1 MRKRCS
7 MRLWGYYALHTF
19 INTIKKIFKSKVV
32 VVILCSMLIGGV
44 IGASVG
50 VIGSI
55 VEENAQTDVADSDGD
70 DDMTDIGDDFIALHA
85 GAIRES
91 IPAAT
96 MILLLV
102 VVLWGIYGG
111 SKKGSDF
118 FLMAD
123 ANLLFAAPL
132 KAQTVLMFRLSFQ
145 MLALLFFTFY
155 LIFQVP
161 SMKMILGLDNFAI
174 FAIFLAWGMLLFMSK
189 LMSVFT
195 YTLTSTYEHLKKYV
209 VPFVYA
215 VGILVVA
222 ATGAVYLS
230 TGKDYMRTLHLTYGA
245 DWSNYIPVFGW
256 YKAMVMNAISGNVL
270 VSFGFMALNLV
281 FLIVLVW
288 GIWHIKADFYE
299 DALAG
304 AQKRDDMTR
313 AALEGRNINK
323 DKKQSARRA
332 KKLARKAQKSY
343 ELKGWGAS
351 VFLQKS
357 IMNRRRFAKLGF
369 VTNTLLVYLAIGG
382 LGAAFM
388 AYKTDLREISIIGL
402 IMAMTLFFRNFGNP
416 IEIESS
422 HNWLFLVPEDPYKKV
437 LYAILAGSVDCVMDL
452 LPGIAVATVILR
464 GNPLMALL
472 WVATLVSM
480 DFMFSCFGLLMQ
492 AILPSSAM
500 DVVKSML
507 QMMVRIFIILIVVI
521 AFAIGAALQGLA
533 LGAVL
538 CMCASLAVGTL
549 CFVVYPSMLHRGI
562 G

>member
-1 MRKRCS
+1 

-19 INTIKKIFKSKVV
+19 INTIKKIFKSKVMI
-32 VVILCSMLIGGV
+32 VILCSFLIGGV
-44 IGASVG
+44 VGGSVG
-50 VIGSI
+50 FISSL
-55 VEENAQTDVADSDGD
+55 VEDQAQTESSVSKDDKTNDPAQMEEDFMTVHAD
-70 DDMTDIGDDFIALHA
+70 
-85 GAIRES
+85 AIRES

-123 ANLLFAAPL
+123 ANILFAAPL

-161 SMKMILGLDNFAI
+161 SMKLILGLDNFAI
-174 FAIFLAWGMLLFMSK
+174 VAIFLAWGMLLFMSK

-195 YTLTSTYEHLKKYV
+195 YTLTATYEHLKKYV
-209 VPFVYA
+209 VPFVFA
-215 VGILVVA
+215 VGLLVVA
-222 ATGAVYLS
+222 ATGAVYIS
-230 TGKDYMRTLHLTYGA
+230 TGNDYMATLRLTYGA

-256 YKAMVMNAISGNVL
+256 YKAMVMNAINGHVFASLGY
-270 VSFGFMALNLV
+270 MALNLV
-281 FLIVLVW
+281 FLIALVW

-304 AQKRDDMTR
+304 AQKRDDMTK

-323 DKKQSARRA
+323 DKKQSAKRTQ
-332 KKLARKAQKSY
+332 KLEHKVRKSY

-351 VFLQKS
+351 VFLHKS
-357 IMNRRRFAKLGF
+357 ILNRRRFSKFGF
-369 VTNTLLVYLAIGG
+369 VTNTLLLYLAIGG

-388 AYKTDLREISIIGL
+388 AYKTDLREISVIGL
-402 IMAMTLFFRNFGNP
+402 IMALTLFFRNFGNP

-437 LYAILAGSVDCVMDL
+437 LYAILAGSVDCVLDL
-452 LPGIAVATVILR
+452 LPGIVVATVILR

-472 WVATLVSM
+472 WLATLVSM
-480 DFMFSCFGLLMQ
+480 DFMFSCFGLLLQ
-492 AILPSSAM
+492 AILPSGAM

-507 QMMVRIFIILIVVI
+507 QMMLRAFIIVVIVI
-521 AFAIGAALQGLA
+521 AFAIGTVLQGLA
-533 LGAVL
+533 LGAVF
-538 CMCASLAVGTL
+538 CMFTSLAVGTI
-549 CFVVYPSMLHRGI
+549 CFIVYPSLLHRGI

>member
-1 MRKRCS
+1 

-19 INTIKKIFKSKVV
+19 INTIKKIFKSKVMI
-32 VVILCSMLIGGV
+32 VILCSFLIGGV
-44 IGASVG
+44 IGGSVG
-50 VIGSI
+50 FISSL
-55 VEENAQTDVADSDGD
+55 VEDQAQTESSVSKDDKTNDPAQMEEDFMTVHAD
-70 DDMTDIGDDFIALHA
+70 
-85 GAIRES
+85 AIRES

-123 ANLLFAAPL
+123 ANILFAAPL

-145 MLALLFFTFY
+145 ILALLFFTFY

-161 SMKMILGLDNFAI
+161 SMKLILGLDNFAI
-174 FAIFLAWGMLLFMSK
+174 IAIFLAWGMLLFMSK

-195 YTLTSTYEHLKKYV
+195 YTLTATYEHLKKYV
-209 VPFVYA
+209 VPFVFA
-215 VGILVVA
+215 VGLLVVA
-222 ATGAVYLS
+222 ATGAVYIS
-230 TGKDYMRTLHLTYGA
+230 TGSDYMATLRLTYGA

-256 YKAMVMNAISGNVL
+256 YKAMVMNAINGHVL
-270 VSFGFMALNLV
+270 ASLGYMALNLV
-281 FLIVLVW
+281 FLIALVW

-304 AQKRDDMTR
+304 AQKRDDMTK

-323 DKKQSARRA
+323 DKKQSAKRA
-332 KKLARKAQKSY
+332 QKLEHKVRKSY

-351 VFLQKS
+351 VFLHKS
-357 IMNRRRFAKLGF
+357 ILNRRRFSKFGF
-369 VTNTLLVYLAIGG
+369 VTNTLLLYLAIGG

-388 AYKTDLREISIIGL
+388 AYKTDLREISVIGL
-402 IMAMTLFFRNFGNP
+402 IMALTLFFRNFGNP

-437 LYAILAGSVDCVMDL
+437 LYAILAGSVDCVLDL
-452 LPGIAVATVILR
+452 LPGIVVATVILR

-472 WVATLVSM
+472 WLATLASM
-480 DFMFSCFGLLMQ
+480 DFMFSCFGLLLQ

-507 QMMVRIFIILIVVI
+507 QMMLRAFIIVVIAI
-521 AFAIGAALQGLA
+521 AFAIGTVLQGLA
-533 LGAVL
+533 LGAVF
-538 CMCASLAVGTL
+538 CMFTSLAVGTI
-549 CFVVYPSMLHRGI
+549 CFIVYPSLLHRGI

>member
-1 MRKRCS
+1 

-19 INTIKKIFKSKVV
+19 INTIKKIFKRKVMI
-32 VVILCSMLIGGV
+32 VILCSFLIGGV
-44 IGASVG
+44 IGGSVG
-50 VIGSI
+50 FISSL
-55 VEENAQTDVADSDGD
+55 VEDQAQTESSVSKDDKTNDPAQMEEDFMTVHAD
-70 DDMTDIGDDFIALHA
+70 
-85 GAIRES
+85 AIRES

-123 ANLLFAAPL
+123 ANILFAAPL

-145 MLALLFFTFY
+145 ILALLFFTFY

-161 SMKMILGLDNFAI
+161 SMKLILGLDNFAI
-174 FAIFLAWGMLLFMSK
+174 VAIFLAWGMLLFMSK

-195 YTLTSTYEHLKKYV
+195 YTLTATYEHLKKYV
-209 VPFVYA
+209 VPFVFA
-215 VGILVVA
+215 VGLLVVA
-222 ATGAVYLS
+222 ATGAVYIS
-230 TGKDYMRTLHLTYGA
+230 TGSDYMATLRLTYGA

-256 YKAMVMNAISGNVL
+256 YKAMVMNAINGHVL
-270 VSFGFMALNLV
+270 ASLGYMALNLV
-281 FLIVLVW
+281 FLIALVW

-304 AQKRDDMTR
+304 AQKRDDMTK

-323 DKKQSARRA
+323 DKKQSAKRA
-332 KKLARKAQKSY
+332 QKLEHKVRKSY

-351 VFLQKS
+351 VFLHKS
-357 IMNRRRFAKLGF
+357 ILNRRRFSKFGF
-369 VTNTLLVYLAIGG
+369 VTNTLLLYLAIGG

-388 AYKTDLREISIIGL
+388 AYKTDLREISVIGL
-402 IMAMTLFFRNFGNP
+402 IMALTLFFRNFGNP

-437 LYAILAGSVDCVMDL
+437 LYAILAGSVDCVLDL
-452 LPGIAVATVILR
+452 LPGIVVATVILR

-472 WVATLVSM
+472 WLATLVSM
-480 DFMFSCFGLLMQ
+480 DFMFSCFGLLLQ

-507 QMMVRIFIILIVVI
+507 QMMLRAFIIVVIAI
-521 AFAIGAALQGLA
+521 AFAIGTVLQGLA
-533 LGAVL
+533 LGAVF
-538 CMCASLAVGTL
+538 CMFTSLAVGTI
-549 CFVVYPSMLHRGI
+549 CFIVYPSLLHRGI

>member
-1 MRKRCS
+1 

-19 INTIKKIFKSKVV
+19 INTIKKIFKSKVMI
-32 VVILCSMLIGGV
+32 VILCSFLIGGV
-44 IGASVG
+44 VGGSVG
-50 VIGSI
+50 FISSL
-55 VEENAQTDVADSDGD
+55 VEDQAQTENSVSKDDKTNDPAQMEEDFMTVHAD
-70 DDMTDIGDDFIALHA
+70 
-85 GAIRES
+85 AIRES

-111 SKKGSDF
+111 SKQGSDF
-118 FLMAD
+118 LLMAD
-123 ANLLFAAPL
+123 ANILFAAPL

-145 MLALLFFTFY
+145 MLALLTFTFY

-161 SMKMILGLDNFAI
+161 SMKLILGLDNFAI
-174 FAIFLAWGMLLFMSK
+174 VAIFLAWGMLLFMSK

-195 YTLTSTYEHLKKYV
+195 YTLTATYEHLKKYV
-209 VPFVYA
+209 VPFVFA
-215 VGILVVA
+215 VGLLVVA
-222 ATGAVYLS
+222 ATGAVYIS
-230 TGKDYMRTLHLTYGA
+230 TGNDYMATLRLTYGA

-256 YKAMVMNAISGNVL
+256 YKAMVMNAINGHVFASLGY
-270 VSFGFMALNLV
+270 MALNLV
-281 FLIVLVW
+281 FLIALVW

-304 AQKRDDMTR
+304 AQKRDDMTK

-323 DKKQSARRA
+323 DKKQSAKRTQ
-332 KKLARKAQKSY
+332 KLEHKVRKSY

-351 VFLQKS
+351 VFLHKS
-357 IMNRRRFAKLGF
+357 ILNRRRFSKFGF
-369 VTNTLLVYLAIGG
+369 VTNTLLLYLAIGG

-388 AYKTDLREISIIGL
+388 AYKTDLREISVVGL
-402 IMAMTLFFRNFGNP
+402 IMALTLFFRNFGNP

-437 LYAILAGSVDCVMDL
+437 LYAILAGSVDCVLDL
-452 LPGIAVATVILR
+452 LPGIVVATVILR

-472 WVATLVSM
+472 WLATLVSM
-480 DFMFSCFGLLMQ
+480 DFMFSCFGLLLQ

-507 QMMVRIFIILIVVI
+507 QMMLRAFIIVVIVI
-521 AFAIGAALQGLA
+521 AFAIGTVLQGLA
-533 LGAVL
+533 LGAVF
-538 CMCASLAVGTL
+538 CMFTSLAVGTI
-549 CFVVYPSMLHRGI
+549 CFIVYPSLLHRGI

>member
-1 MRKRCS
+1 

-19 INTIKKIFKSKVV
+19 INTIKKIFKSKVMI
-32 VVILCSMLIGGV
+32 VILCSFLIGGV
-44 IGASVG
+44 VGGSVG
-50 VIGSI
+50 FISSL
-55 VEENAQTDVADSDGD
+55 VEDQAQTESSVSKDDKTNDPAQMEEDFMTVHAD
-70 DDMTDIGDDFIALHA
+70 
-85 GAIRES
+85 AIRES

-123 ANLLFAAPL
+123 ANILFAAPL

-161 SMKMILGLDNFAI
+161 SMKLILGLDNFAI
-174 FAIFLAWGMLLFMSK
+174 VAIFLAWGMLLFMSK

-195 YTLTSTYEHLKKYV
+195 YTLTATYEHLKKYV
-209 VPFVYA
+209 VPFVFA
-215 VGILVVA
+215 VGLLVVA
-222 ATGAVYLS
+222 ATGAVYIS
-230 TGKDYMRTLHLTYGA
+230 TGNDYMATLRLTYGA

-256 YKAMVMNAISGNVL
+256 YKAMVMNAINGHVFASLGY
-270 VSFGFMALNLV
+270 MALNFV
-281 FLIVLVW
+281 FLIALVW

-304 AQKRDDMTR
+304 AQKRDDMTK

-323 DKKQSARRA
+323 DKKQSAKRA
-332 KKLARKAQKSY
+332 QKLEHKVRKSY

-351 VFLQKS
+351 VFLHKS
-357 IMNRRRFAKLGF
+357 ILNRRRFSKFGF
-369 VTNTLLVYLAIGG
+369 VTNTLLLYLAIGG

-388 AYKTDLREISIIGL
+388 AYKTDLREISVIGL
-402 IMAMTLFFRNFGNP
+402 IMALTLFFRNFGNP

-437 LYAILAGSVDCVMDL
+437 LYAILAGSVDCVLDL
-452 LPGIAVATVILR
+452 LPGIVVAMVILR

-472 WVATLVSM
+472 WLATLVSM
-480 DFMFSCFGLLMQ
+480 DFMFSCFGLLLQ

-507 QMMVRIFIILIVVI
+507 QMMLRAFIIVVIAI
-521 AFAIGAALQGLA
+521 AFAIGTVLQGLA
-533 LGAVL
+533 LGAVF
-538 CMCASLAVGTL
+538 CMFTSLAVGTI
-549 CFVVYPSMLHRGI
+549 CFIVYPSLLHRGI

>member
-1 MRKRCS
+1 

-19 INTIKKIFKSKVV
+19 INTIKKIFKSKVMI
-32 VVILCSMLIGGV
+32 VILCSFLIGGV
-44 IGASVG
+44 VGGSVG
-50 VIGSI
+50 FISSL
-55 VEENAQTDVADSDGD
+55 VEDQAQTESSVSKDDKTNDPAQMEEDFMMVHAD
-70 DDMTDIGDDFIALHA
+70 
-85 GAIRES
+85 AIRES

-123 ANLLFAAPL
+123 ANILFAAPL

-161 SMKMILGLDNFAI
+161 SMKLILGLDNFAI
-174 FAIFLAWGMLLFMSK
+174 VAIFLAWGMLLFMSK

-195 YTLTSTYEHLKKYV
+195 YTLTATYEHLKKYV
-209 VPFVYA
+209 VPFVFA
-215 VGILVVA
+215 VGLLVVA
-222 ATGAVYLS
+222 ATGAVYIS
-230 TGKDYMRTLHLTYGA
+230 TGNDYMATLRLTYGA

-256 YKAMVMNAISGNVL
+256 YKAMVMNAINGHVFASLGY
-270 VSFGFMALNLV
+270 MALNLV
-281 FLIVLVW
+281 FLIALVW

-304 AQKRDDMTR
+304 AQKRDDMTK

-323 DKKQSARRA
+323 DKKQSAKRTQ
-332 KKLARKAQKSY
+332 KLEHKVRKSY

-351 VFLQKS
+351 VFLHKS
-357 IMNRRRFAKLGF
+357 ILNRRRFSKFGF
-369 VTNTLLVYLAIGG
+369 VTNTLLLYLAIGG

-388 AYKTDLREISIIGL
+388 AYKTDLREISVIGL
-402 IMAMTLFFRNFGNP
+402 IMALTLFFRNFGNP

-437 LYAILAGSVDCVMDL
+437 LYAILAGSVDCVLDL
-452 LPGIAVATVILR
+452 LPGIVVAMVILR

-472 WVATLVSM
+472 WLATLVSM
-480 DFMFSCFGLLMQ
+480 DFMFSCFGLLLQ
-492 AILPSSAM
+492 AILPSNAM

-507 QMMVRIFIILIVVI
+507 QMMLRAFIIVVIAI
-521 AFAIGAALQGLA
+521 AFAIGTVLQGLA
-533 LGAVL
+533 LGAVF
-538 CMCASLAVGTL
+538 CMFTSLAVGTI
-549 CFVVYPSMLHRGI
+549 CFIVYPSLLHRGI

>member
-1 MRKRCS
+1 

-19 INTIKKIFKSKVV
+19 INTIKKIFKSKVMI
-32 VVILCSMLIGGV
+32 VILCSFLIGGV
-44 IGASVG
+44 VGGSVG
-50 VIGSI
+50 FISSL
-55 VEENAQTDVADSDGD
+55 VEDQTQTESSVSKDDKTNDPAQMEEDFMTVHAD
-70 DDMTDIGDDFIALHA
+70 
-85 GAIRES
+85 AIRES

-123 ANLLFAAPL
+123 ANILFAAPL

-161 SMKMILGLDNFAI
+161 SMKLILGLDNFAI
-174 FAIFLAWGMLLFMSK
+174 VAIFLAWGMLLFMSK

-195 YTLTSTYEHLKKYV
+195 YTLTATYEHLKKYV
-209 VPFVYA
+209 VPFVFA
-215 VGILVVA
+215 VGLLVVA
-222 ATGAVYLS
+222 ATGAVYIS
-230 TGKDYMRTLHLTYGA
+230 TGHDYMATLRLTYGA

-256 YKAMVMNAISGNVL
+256 YKAMVMNAINGHVFASLGY
-270 VSFGFMALNLV
+270 MALNLV
-281 FLIVLVW
+281 FLIALVW

-304 AQKRDDMTR
+304 AQKRDDMTK

-323 DKKQSARRA
+323 DKKQSAKRTQ
-332 KKLARKAQKSY
+332 KLEHKVRKSY

-351 VFLQKS
+351 VFLHKS
-357 IMNRRRFAKLGF
+357 ILNRRRFSKFGF
-369 VTNTLLVYLAIGG
+369 VTNTLLLYFAIGG

-388 AYKTDLREISIIGL
+388 AYKTDLREISVIGL
-402 IMAMTLFFRNFGNP
+402 IMALTLFFRNFGNP

-437 LYAILAGSVDCVMDL
+437 LYAILAGSVDCVLDL
-452 LPGIAVATVILR
+452 LPGIVVATVILR

-472 WVATLVSM
+472 WLATLVSM
-480 DFMFSCFGLLMQ
+480 DFMFSCFGLLLQ

-507 QMMVRIFIILIVVI
+507 QMMLRAFIIVVIVI
-521 AFAIGAALQGLA
+521 AFAIGTVLQGLA
-533 LGAVL
+533 LGAVF
-538 CMCASLAVGTL
+538 CMFTSLAVGTI
-549 CFVVYPSMLHRGI
+549 CFIVYPSLLHRGI

>member
-1 MRKRCS
+1 

-19 INTIKKIFKSKVV
+19 INTIKKIFKSKVMI
-32 VVILCSMLIGGV
+32 VILCSFLIGGV
-44 IGASVG
+44 VGGSVG
-50 VIGSI
+50 FISSL
-55 VEENAQTDVADSDGD
+55 VEDQAQTESSVSKDDKTNDPAQMEEDFMTVHAD
-70 DDMTDIGDDFIALHA
+70 
-85 GAIRES
+85 AIRES

-123 ANLLFAAPL
+123 ANILFAAPL

-161 SMKMILGLDNFAI
+161 SMKLILGLDNFAI
-174 FAIFLAWGMLLFMSK
+174 VAIFLAWGMLLFMSK

-195 YTLTSTYEHLKKYV
+195 YTLTATYEHLKKYV
-209 VPFVYA
+209 VPFVFA
-215 VGILVVA
+215 VGLLVVA
-222 ATGAVYLS
+222 ATGAVYIS
-230 TGKDYMRTLHLTYGA
+230 TGNDYMATLRLTYGA

-256 YKAMVMNAISGNVL
+256 YKAMVMNAINGHVFASLGY
-270 VSFGFMALNLV
+270 MALNLV
-281 FLIVLVW
+281 FLIALVW

-304 AQKRDDMTR
+304 AQKRDDMTK

-323 DKKQSARRA
+323 DKKQSAKRTQ
-332 KKLARKAQKSY
+332 KLERKVRKSY

-351 VFLQKS
+351 VFLHKS
-357 IMNRRRFAKLGF
+357 ILNRRRFSKFGF
-369 VTNTLLVYLAIGG
+369 VTNTLLLYLAIGG

-388 AYKTDLREISIIGL
+388 AYKTDLREISVIGL
-402 IMAMTLFFRNFGNP
+402 IMALTLFFRNFGNP

-437 LYAILAGSVDCVMDL
+437 LYAILAGSVDCVLDL
-452 LPGIAVATVILR
+452 LPGIVVATVILC

-472 WVATLVSM
+472 WLATLVSM
-480 DFMFSCFGLLMQ
+480 DFMFSCFGLLLQ

-507 QMMVRIFIILIVVI
+507 QMMLRAFIIVVIAI
-521 AFAIGAALQGLA
+521 AFAIGTVLQGLA
-533 LGAVL
+533 LGAVF
-538 CMCASLAVGTL
+538 CMFTSLAVGTI
-549 CFVVYPSMLHRGI
+549 CFIVYPSLLHRGI

>member
-1 MRKRCS
+1 

-19 INTIKKIFKSKVV
+19 INTIKKIFKSKVMI
-32 VVILCSMLIGGV
+32 VILCSFLIGGV
-44 IGASVG
+44 VGGSVG
-50 VIGSI
+50 FISSL
-55 VEENAQTDVADSDGD
+55 VEDQARTESSVSKDDKTNDPAQMEEDFMTVHAD
-70 DDMTDIGDDFIALHA
+70 
-85 GAIRES
+85 AIRES

-123 ANLLFAAPL
+123 ANILFAAPL

-161 SMKMILGLDNFAI
+161 SMKLILGLDNFAI
-174 FAIFLAWGMLLFMSK
+174 VAIFLAWGMLLFMSK

-195 YTLTSTYEHLKKYV
+195 YTLTATYEHLKKYV
-209 VPFVYA
+209 VPFVFA
-215 VGILVVA
+215 VGLLVVA
-222 ATGAVYLS
+222 ATGAVYIS
-230 TGKDYMRTLHLTYGA
+230 TGNDYMATLRLTYGA

-256 YKAMVMNAISGNVL
+256 YKAMVMNAINGHVFASLGY
-270 VSFGFMALNLV
+270 MALNFV
-281 FLIVLVW
+281 FLIALVW

-304 AQKRDDMTR
+304 AQKRDDMTK

-323 DKKQSARRA
+323 DKKQSAKRTQ
-332 KKLARKAQKSY
+332 KLEHKVRKSY

-351 VFLQKS
+351 VFLHKS
-357 IMNRRRFAKLGF
+357 ILNRRRFSKFGF
-369 VTNTLLVYLAIGG
+369 VTNTLLLYLAIGG

-388 AYKTDLREISIIGL
+388 AYKTDLREISVIGL
-402 IMAMTLFFRNFGNP
+402 IMALTLFFRNFGNP

-437 LYAILAGSVDCVMDL
+437 LYAILAGSVDCVLDL
-452 LPGIAVATVILR
+452 LPGIVVATVILR

-472 WVATLVSM
+472 WLATLVSM
-480 DFMFSCFGLLMQ
+480 DFMFSCFGLLLQ

-507 QMMVRIFIILIVVI
+507 QMMLRAFIIVVIAI
-521 AFAIGAALQGLA
+521 AFAIGTVLQGLA
-533 LGAVL
+533 LGAVF
-538 CMCASLAVGTL
+538 CMFTSLAVGTI
-549 CFVVYPSMLHRGI
+549 CFIVYPSLLHRGI

>member
-1 MRKRCS
+1 

-19 INTIKKIFKSKVV
+19 INTIKKIFKSKVMI
-32 VVILCSMLIGGV
+32 VILCSFLIGGV
-44 IGASVG
+44 IGGSVG
-50 VIGSI
+50 FISSL
-55 VEENAQTDVADSDGD
+55 VEDQARTESSVSKDDKTNDPAQMEEDFMTVHAD
-70 DDMTDIGDDFIALHA
+70 
-85 GAIRES
+85 AIRES

-123 ANLLFAAPL
+123 ANILFAAPL

-161 SMKMILGLDNFAI
+161 SMKLILGLDNFAI
-174 FAIFLAWGMLLFMSK
+174 VAIFLAWGMLLFMSK

-195 YTLTSTYEHLKKYV
+195 YTLTATYEHLKKYV
-209 VPFVYA
+209 VPFVFA
-215 VGILVVA
+215 VGLLVVA
-222 ATGAVYLS
+222 ATGAVYIS
-230 TGKDYMRTLHLTYGA
+230 TGSDYMATLRLTYGA

-256 YKAMVMNAISGNVL
+256 YKAMVMNAINGHVL
-270 VSFGFMALNLV
+270 ASLGYMALNLV
-281 FLIVLVW
+281 FLIALVW

-304 AQKRDDMTR
+304 AQKRDDMTK

-323 DKKQSARRA
+323 DKKQSAKRA
-332 KKLARKAQKSY
+332 QKLEHKVRKSY

-351 VFLQKS
+351 VFLHKS
-357 IMNRRRFAKLGF
+357 ILNRRRFSKFGF
-369 VTNTLLVYLAIGG
+369 VTNTLLLYLAIGG

-388 AYKTDLREISIIGL
+388 AYKTDLREISVIGL
-402 IMAMTLFFRNFGNP
+402 IMALTLFFRNFGNP

-437 LYAILAGSVDCVMDL
+437 LYAILAGSVDCVLDL
-452 LPGIAVATVILR
+452 LPGIVVATVILR

-472 WVATLVSM
+472 WLATLVSM
-480 DFMFSCFGLLMQ
+480 DFMFSCFGLLLQ

-507 QMMVRIFIILIVVI
+507 QMMLRAFIIVVIAI
-521 AFAIGAALQGLA
+521 AFAIGTVLQGLA
-533 LGAVL
+533 LGAVF
-538 CMCASLAVGTL
+538 CMFTSLAVGTI
-549 CFVVYPSMLHRGI
+549 CFIVYPSLLHRGI

>member
-1 MRKRCS
+1 

-19 INTIKKIFKSKVV
+19 INTIKKIFKSKVMI
-32 VVILCSMLIGGV
+32 VILCSFLIGGV
-44 IGASVG
+44 IGGSVG
-50 VIGSI
+50 FISSL
-55 VEENAQTDVADSDGD
+55 VEDQARTESSVSKDDKTNDPAQMEEDFMTVHAD
-70 DDMTDIGDDFIALHA
+70 
-85 GAIRES
+85 AIRES

-123 ANLLFAAPL
+123 ANILFAAPL

-145 MLALLFFTFY
+145 ILALLFFTFY

-161 SMKMILGLDNFAI
+161 SMKLILGLDNFAI
-174 FAIFLAWGMLLFMSK
+174 VAIFLAWGMLLFMSK

-195 YTLTSTYEHLKKYV
+195 YTLTATYEHLKKYV
-209 VPFVYA
+209 VPFVFA
-215 VGILVVA
+215 VGLLVVA
-222 ATGAVYLS
+222 ATGAVYIS
-230 TGKDYMRTLHLTYGA
+230 TGSDYMATLRLTYGA

-256 YKAMVMNAISGNVL
+256 YKAMVMNAINGHVL
-270 VSFGFMALNLV
+270 ASLGYMALNLV
-281 FLIVLVW
+281 FLIALVW

-304 AQKRDDMTR
+304 AQKRDDMTK

-323 DKKQSARRA
+323 DKKQSAKRA
-332 KKLARKAQKSY
+332 QKLEHKVRKSY

-351 VFLQKS
+351 VFLHKS
-357 IMNRRRFAKLGF
+357 ILNRRRFSKFGF
-369 VTNTLLVYLAIGG
+369 VTNTLLLYLAIGG

-388 AYKTDLREISIIGL
+388 AYKTDLREISVIGL
-402 IMAMTLFFRNFGNP
+402 IMALTLFFRNFGNP

-437 LYAILAGSVDCVMDL
+437 LYAILAGSVDCVLDL
-452 LPGIAVATVILR
+452 LPGIVVATVILR

-472 WVATLVSM
+472 WLATLVSM
-480 DFMFSCFGLLMQ
+480 DFMFSCFGLLLQ

-507 QMMVRIFIILIVVI
+507 QMMLRAFIIVVIAI
-521 AFAIGAALQGLA
+521 AFAIGTVLQGLA
-533 LGAVL
+533 LGAVF
-538 CMCASLAVGTL
+538 CMFTSLAVGTI
-549 CFVVYPSMLHRGI
+549 CFIVYPSLLHRGI

>member
-1 MRKRCS
+1 

-19 INTIKKIFKSKVV
+19 INTIKKIFKSKVMI
-32 VVILCSMLIGGV
+32 VILCSFLIGGV
-44 IGASVG
+44 VGGSVG
-50 VIGSI
+50 FISSL
-55 VEENAQTDVADSDGD
+55 VEDQAQTESSVSKDDKTNDPAQMEEDFMTVHAD
-70 DDMTDIGDDFIALHA
+70 
-85 GAIRES
+85 AIRES

-123 ANLLFAAPL
+123 ANILFAAPL

-145 MLALLFFTFY
+145 MLALLTFTFY

-161 SMKMILGLDNFAI
+161 SMKLILGLDNFAI
-174 FAIFLAWGMLLFMSK
+174 VAIFLAWGMLLFMSK

-195 YTLTSTYEHLKKYV
+195 YTLTATYEHLKKYV
-209 VPFVYA
+209 VPFVFA
-215 VGILVVA
+215 VGLLVVA
-222 ATGAVYLS
+222 ATGAVYIS
-230 TGKDYMRTLHLTYGA
+230 TGNDYMATLRLTYGA

-256 YKAMVMNAISGNVL
+256 YKAMVMNAINGHVFASLGY
-270 VSFGFMALNLV
+270 MALNLV
-281 FLIVLVW
+281 FLIALVW

-304 AQKRDDMTR
+304 AQKRDDMTK

-323 DKKQSARRA
+323 DKKQSAKRTQ
-332 KKLARKAQKSY
+332 KLEHKVRKSY

-351 VFLQKS
+351 VFLHKS
-357 IMNRRRFAKLGF
+357 ILNRRRFSKFGF
-369 VTNTLLVYLAIGG
+369 VTNTLLLYLAIGG

-388 AYKTDLREISIIGL
+388 AYKTDLREISVIGL
-402 IMAMTLFFRNFGNP
+402 IMALTLFFRNFGNP

-437 LYAILAGSVDCVMDL
+437 LYAILAGSVDCVLDL
-452 LPGIAVATVILR
+452 LPGIVVATVILR
-464 GNPLMALL
+464 GNPLIALL
-472 WVATLVSM
+472 WLATLVSM
-480 DFMFSCFGLLMQ
+480 DFMFSCFGLLLQ

-507 QMMVRIFIILIVVI
+507 QMMLRAFIIVVIVI
-521 AFAIGAALQGLA
+521 AFAIGTVLQGLA
-533 LGAVL
+533 LGAVF
-538 CMCASLAVGTL
+538 CMFTSLAVGTI
-549 CFVVYPSMLHRGI
+549 CFIVYPSLLHRGI

>member
-1 MRKRCS
+1 

-19 INTIKKIFKSKVV
+19 INTIKKIFKSKVMI
-32 VVILCSMLIGGV
+32 VILCSFLIGGV
-44 IGASVG
+44 VGGSVG
-50 VIGSI
+50 FISSLI
-55 VEENAQTDVADSDGD
+55 EDQAQTESSVSKDDKTNDPAQMEEDFMTVHAD
-70 DDMTDIGDDFIALHA
+70 
-85 GAIRES
+85 AIRES

-123 ANLLFAAPL
+123 ANILFAAPL

-161 SMKMILGLDNFAI
+161 SMKLILGLDNFAI
-174 FAIFLAWGMLLFMSK
+174 VAIFLAWGMLLFMSK

-195 YTLTSTYEHLKKYV
+195 YTLTATYEHLKKYV
-209 VPFVYA
+209 VPFVFA
-215 VGILVVA
+215 VGLLVVA
-222 ATGAVYLS
+222 ATGAVYIS
-230 TGKDYMRTLHLTYGA
+230 TGNDYMATLCLTYGA
-245 DWSNYIPVFGW
+245 DWPNYIPVFGW
-256 YKAMVMNAISGNVL
+256 YKAMVMNAINGHVFASLGY
-270 VSFGFMALNLV
+270 MALNLV
-281 FLIVLVW
+281 FLIALVW
-288 GIWHIKADFYE
+288 GIWHIKANFYE

-304 AQKRDDMTR
+304 AQKRDDMKK

-323 DKKQSARRA
+323 DKKQSAKRTQ
-332 KKLARKAQKSY
+332 KLEHKVRKSY

-351 VFLQKS
+351 VFLHKS
-357 IMNRRRFAKLGF
+357 ILNRRRFSKFGF
-369 VTNTLLVYLAIGG
+369 VTNTLLLYLAIGG

-388 AYKTDLREISIIGL
+388 AYKTDLREISVVGL
-402 IMAMTLFFRNFGNP
+402 IMALTLFFRNFGNP

-437 LYAILAGSVDCVMDL
+437 LYAILAGSVDCVLDL
-452 LPGIAVATVILR
+452 LPGIVVATVILR
-464 GNPLMALL
+464 SNPLMALL
-472 WVATLVSM
+472 WLATLVSM
-480 DFMFSCFGLLMQ
+480 DFMFSCFGLLLQ

-507 QMMVRIFIILIVVI
+507 QMMLRAFIIVVIAI
-521 AFAIGAALQGLA
+521 AFAIGTVLQGLA
-533 LGAVL
+533 LGAVF
-538 CMCASLAVGTL
+538 CMFTSLAVGTI
-549 CFVVYPSMLHRGI
+549 CFIVYPSLLHRGI

>member
-1 MRKRCS
+1 

-19 INTIKKIFKSKVV
+19 INTIRKIFKSKVV
-32 VVILCSMLIGGV
+32 VVILCSFLIGGV
-44 IGASVG
+44 IGGSVG
-50 VIGSI
+50 FIGSI
-55 VEENAQTDVADSDGD
+55 VEENAQTDTADVDSND
-70 DDMTDIGDDFIALHA
+70 DEDSDIGDGFMTEHA
-85 GAIRES
+85 AAIRES

-123 ANLLFAAPL
+123 ANLLFSAPL

-145 MLALLFFTFY
+145 MLALLFLTFY

-161 SMKMILGLDNFAI
+161 SMKLILGLDNFAI

-195 YTLTSTYEHLKKYV
+195 YTLTATYEYLKKYV
-209 VPFVYA
+209 IPFVFA

-222 ATGAVYLS
+222 ATGAVYMA
-230 TGKDYMRTLHLTYGA
+230 TGNDYMETLRLTYGA
-245 DWSNYIPVFGW
+245 DWSDYIPVFGW
-256 YKAMVMNAISGNVL
+256 YKAMVMNAINGNMM
-270 VSFGFMALNLV
+270 VSLGYMALNMV

-304 AQKRDDMTR
+304 AQKRDDMTK
-313 AALEGRNINK
+313 AAMEGRNINK

-332 KKLARKAQKSY
+332 KKLERKAQKAY

-357 IMNRRRFAKLGF
+357 ILNRRRFAKFGF

-437 LYAILAGSVDCVMDL
+437 FYAILAGSVDCVLDL
-452 LPGIAVATVILR
+452 LPGIVAATVILR

-472 WVATLVSM
+472 WLITLVSM

-507 QMMVRIFIILIVVI
+507 QMMIRMFIILVIVI
-521 AFAIGAALQGLA
+521 AFAIGAVLQGLA
-533 LGAVL
+533 LGAVF
-538 CMCASLAVGTL
+538 CMFASLAVGTV
-549 CFVVYPSMLHRGI
+549 CFVAYPSMLHRGI

>member
-1 MRKRCS
+1 

-19 INTIKKIFKSKVV
+19 INTIKKIFKSKVMI
-32 VVILCSMLIGGV
+32 VILCSFLIGGV
-44 IGASVG
+44 VGGSVG
-50 VIGSI
+50 FISSL
-55 VEENAQTDVADSDGD
+55 VEDQAQTENSVSKDDKTNDPAQMEEDFMTVHAD
-70 DDMTDIGDDFIALHA
+70 
-85 GAIRES
+85 AIRES

-123 ANLLFAAPL
+123 ANILFAAPL

-145 MLALLFFTFY
+145 MLALLTFTFY

-161 SMKMILGLDNFAI
+161 SMKLILGLDNFAI
-174 FAIFLAWGMLLFMSK
+174 VAIFLAWGMLLFMSK

-195 YTLTSTYEHLKKYV
+195 YTLTATYEHLKKYV
-209 VPFVYA
+209 VPFVFA
-215 VGILVVA
+215 VGLLVVA
-222 ATGAVYLS
+222 ATGAVYIS
-230 TGKDYMRTLHLTYGA
+230 TGNDYMATLRLTYGA

-256 YKAMVMNAISGNVL
+256 YKAMVMNAINGHVFASLGY
-270 VSFGFMALNLV
+270 MALNLV
-281 FLIVLVW
+281 FLIALVW

-304 AQKRDDMTR
+304 AQKRDDMTK

-323 DKKQSARRA
+323 DKKQSAKRTQ
-332 KKLARKAQKSY
+332 KLEHKVRKSY

-351 VFLQKS
+351 VFLHKS
-357 IMNRRRFAKLGF
+357 ILNRRRFSKFGF
-369 VTNTLLVYLAIGG
+369 VTNTLLLYLAIGG

-388 AYKTDLREISIIGL
+388 AYKTDLREISVVGL
-402 IMAMTLFFRNFGNP
+402 IMALTLFFRNFGNP

-437 LYAILAGSVDCVMDL
+437 LYAILAGSVDCVLDL
-452 LPGIAVATVILR
+452 LPGIVVATVILR

-472 WVATLVSM
+472 WLATLVSM
-480 DFMFSCFGLLMQ
+480 DFMFSCFGLLLQ

-507 QMMVRIFIILIVVI
+507 QMMLRAFIIVVIAI
-521 AFAIGAALQGLA
+521 AFAIGTVLQGLA
-533 LGAVL
+533 LGAVF
-538 CMCASLAVGTL
+538 CMFTSLAVGTI
-549 CFVVYPSMLHRGI
+549 CFIVYPSLLHRGI

>member
-1 MRKRCS
+1 

-19 INTIKKIFKSKVV
+19 INTIKKIFKSKVMI
-32 VVILCSMLIGGV
+32 VILCSFLIGGV
-44 IGASVG
+44 VGGSVG
-50 VIGSI
+50 FISSL
-55 VEENAQTDVADSDGD
+55 VEDQAQTESSVSKDDKTNDPAQMEEDFMTAHAD
-70 DDMTDIGDDFIALHA
+70 
-85 GAIRES
+85 AIRES

-123 ANLLFAAPL
+123 ANILFAAPL

-145 MLALLFFTFY
+145 MLALLTFTFY

-161 SMKMILGLDNFAI
+161 SMKLILGLDNFAI
-174 FAIFLAWGMLLFMSK
+174 VAIFLAWGMLLFMSK

-195 YTLTSTYEHLKKYV
+195 YTLTATYEHLKKYV
-209 VPFVYA
+209 VPFVFA
-215 VGILVVA
+215 VGLLVVA
-222 ATGAVYLS
+222 ATGAVYIS
-230 TGKDYMRTLHLTYGA
+230 TGNDYMATLRLTYGA

-256 YKAMVMNAISGNVL
+256 YKAMVMNAINGHVFASLGY
-270 VSFGFMALNLV
+270 MALNLV
-281 FLIVLVW
+281 FLIALVW

-304 AQKRDDMTR
+304 AQKRDDMTK

-323 DKKQSARRA
+323 DKKQSAKRTQ
-332 KKLARKAQKSY
+332 KLEHKVRKSY

-351 VFLQKS
+351 VFLHKS
-357 IMNRRRFAKLGF
+357 ILNRRRFSKFGF
-369 VTNTLLVYLAIGG
+369 VTNTLLLYLAIGG

-388 AYKTDLREISIIGL
+388 AYKTDLREISVVGL
-402 IMAMTLFFRNFGNP
+402 IMALTLFFRNFGNP

-437 LYAILAGSVDCVMDL
+437 LYAILAGSVDCVLDL
-452 LPGIAVATVILR
+452 LPGIVVATVILR

-472 WVATLVSM
+472 WLATLVSM
-480 DFMFSCFGLLMQ
+480 DFMFSCFGLLLQ

-507 QMMVRIFIILIVVI
+507 QMMLRAFIIVVIAI
-521 AFAIGAALQGLA
+521 AFAIGTVLQGLA
-533 LGAVL
+533 LGAVF
-538 CMCASLAVGTL
+538 CMFTSLAVGTI
-549 CFVVYPSMLHRGI
+549 CFIVYPSLLHRGI

>member
-1 MRKRCS
+1 

-19 INTIKKIFKSKVV
+19 INTIKKIFKSKVMI
-32 VVILCSMLIGGV
+32 VILCSFLIGGV
-44 IGASVG
+44 VGGSVG
-50 VIGSI
+50 FISSL
-55 VEENAQTDVADSDGD
+55 VEDQAQTESSVSKDDKTNDPAQMEEDFMTVHAD
-70 DDMTDIGDDFIALHA
+70 
-85 GAIRES
+85 AIRES

-123 ANLLFAAPL
+123 ANILFAAPL

-145 MLALLFFTFY
+145 MLALLTFTFY

-161 SMKMILGLDNFAI
+161 SMKLILGLDNFAI
-174 FAIFLAWGMLLFMSK
+174 VAIFLAWGMLLFMSK

-195 YTLTSTYEHLKKYV
+195 YTLTATYEHLKKYV
-209 VPFVYA
+209 VPFVFA
-215 VGILVVA
+215 VGLLVVA
-222 ATGAVYLS
+222 ATGAVYIS
-230 TGKDYMRTLHLTYGA
+230 TGNDYMATLRLTYGA

-256 YKAMVMNAISGNVL
+256 YKAMVMNAINGHVFASLGY
-270 VSFGFMALNLV
+270 MALNLV
-281 FLIVLVW
+281 FLIALVW

-304 AQKRDDMTR
+304 AQKRDDMTK

-323 DKKQSARRA
+323 DKKQSAKRA
-332 KKLARKAQKSY
+332 QKLEHKVRKSY

-351 VFLQKS
+351 VFLHKS
-357 IMNRRRFAKLGF
+357 ILNRRRFSKFGF
-369 VTNTLLVYLAIGG
+369 VTNTLLLYLAIGG

-388 AYKTDLREISIIGL
+388 AYKTDLREISVVGL
-402 IMAMTLFFRNFGNP
+402 IMALTLFFRNFGNP

-437 LYAILAGSVDCVMDL
+437 LYAILAGSVDCVLDL
-452 LPGIAVATVILR
+452 LPGIVVATVILR

-472 WVATLVSM
+472 WLATLVSM
-480 DFMFSCFGLLMQ
+480 DFMFSCFGLLLQ

-507 QMMVRIFIILIVVI
+507 QMMLRAFIIVVIVI
-521 AFAIGAALQGLA
+521 AFAIGTVLQGLA
-533 LGAVL
+533 LGAVF
-538 CMCASLAVGTL
+538 CMFTSLAVGTI
-549 CFVVYPSMLHRGI
+549 CFIVYPSLLHRGI

>member
-1 MRKRCS
+1 

-19 INTIKKIFKSKVV
+19 INTIKKIFKSKVMI
-32 VVILCSMLIGGV
+32 VILCSFLIGGV
-44 IGASVG
+44 IGGSVG
-50 VIGSI
+50 FISSL
-55 VEENAQTDVADSDGD
+55 VEDQARTESSVSKDDKTNDPAQMEEDFMTVHAD
-70 DDMTDIGDDFIALHA
+70 
-85 GAIRES
+85 AIRES

-123 ANLLFAAPL
+123 ANILFAAPL

-161 SMKMILGLDNFAI
+161 SMKLILGLDNFAI
-174 FAIFLAWGMLLFMSK
+174 VAIFLAWGMLLFMSK

-195 YTLTSTYEHLKKYV
+195 YTLTATYEHLKKYV
-209 VPFVYA
+209 VPFVFT
-215 VGILVVA
+215 VGLLVVA
-222 ATGAVYLS
+222 ATGAVYIS
-230 TGKDYMRTLHLTYGA
+230 TGNDYMATLRLTYGA

-256 YKAMVMNAISGNVL
+256 YKAMVMNAINGHVFASLGY
-270 VSFGFMALNLV
+270 MALNFV
-281 FLIVLVW
+281 FLIALVW

-304 AQKRDDMTR
+304 AQKRDDMTK

-323 DKKQSARRA
+323 DKKQSAKRTQ
-332 KKLARKAQKSY
+332 KLEHKVRKSY

-351 VFLQKS
+351 VFLHKS
-357 IMNRRRFAKLGF
+357 ILNRRRFSKFGF
-369 VTNTLLVYLAIGG
+369 VTNTLLLYLAIGG

-388 AYKTDLREISIIGL
+388 AYKTDLREISVIGL
-402 IMAMTLFFRNFGNP
+402 IMALTLFFRNFGNP

-437 LYAILAGSVDCVMDL
+437 LYAILAGSVDCVLDL
-452 LPGIAVATVILR
+452 LPGIVVATVILR

-472 WVATLVSM
+472 WLATLVSM
-480 DFMFSCFGLLMQ
+480 DFMFSCFGLLLQ

-507 QMMVRIFIILIVVI
+507 QMMLRAFIIVVIAI
-521 AFAIGAALQGLA
+521 AFAIGTVLQGLA
-533 LGAVL
+533 LGAVF
-538 CMCASLAVGTL
+538 CMFTSLAVGTI
-549 CFVVYPSMLHRGI
+549 CFIVYPSLLHRGI

>member
-1 MRKRCS
+1 

-19 INTIKKIFKSKVV
+19 VNTIKKIFKSKVMI
-32 VVILCSMLIGGV
+32 VILCSFLIGGV
-44 IGASVG
+44 VGGSVG
-50 VIGSI
+50 FISSL
-55 VEENAQTDVADSDGD
+55 VEDQAQTESSVSKDDKTNDPAQMEEDFMTVHAD
-70 DDMTDIGDDFIALHA
+70 
-85 GAIRES
+85 AIRES

-123 ANLLFAAPL
+123 ANILFAAPL

-161 SMKMILGLDNFAI
+161 SMKLILGLDNFAI
-174 FAIFLAWGMLLFMSK
+174 VAIFLAWGMLLFMSK

-195 YTLTSTYEHLKKYV
+195 YTLTATYEHLKKYV
-209 VPFVYA
+209 VPFVFA
-215 VGILVVA
+215 VGLLVVA
-222 ATGAVYLS
+222 ATGAVYIS
-230 TGKDYMRTLHLTYGA
+230 TGNDYMATLRLTYGA

-256 YKAMVMNAISGNVL
+256 YKAMVMNAINGHVFASLGY
-270 VSFGFMALNLV
+270 MALNLV
-281 FLIVLVW
+281 FLIALVW

-304 AQKRDDMTR
+304 AQKRDDMTK

-323 DKKQSARRA
+323 DKKQSAKRTQ
-332 KKLARKAQKSY
+332 KLEHKVRKSY

-351 VFLQKS
+351 VFLHKS
-357 IMNRRRFAKLGF
+357 ILNRRRFSKFGF
-369 VTNTLLVYLAIGG
+369 VTNTLLLYLAIGG

-388 AYKTDLREISIIGL
+388 AYKTDLREISVIGL
-402 IMAMTLFFRNFGNP
+402 IMALTLFFRNFGNP

-437 LYAILAGSVDCVMDL
+437 LYAILAGSVDCVLDL
-452 LPGIAVATVILR
+452 LPGIVVAMVILR

-472 WVATLVSM
+472 WLATLVSM
-480 DFMFSCFGLLMQ
+480 DFMFSCFGLLLQ

-507 QMMVRIFIILIVVI
+507 QMMLRAFIIVVIVI
-521 AFAIGAALQGLA
+521 AFAIGTVLQGLA
-533 LGAVL
+533 LGAVF
-538 CMCASLAVGTL
+538 CMFTSLAVGTI
-549 CFVVYPSMLHRGI
+549 CFIVYPSLLHRGI

>member
-1 MRKRCS
+1 

-19 INTIKKIFKSKVV
+19 INTIKKIFKSKVMI
-32 VVILCSMLIGGV
+32 VILCSFLIGGV
-44 IGASVG
+44 VGGSVG
-50 VIGSI
+50 FISSL
-55 VEENAQTDVADSDGD
+55 VEDQAQTESSVSKDDKTNDPAQMEEDFMTVHAD
-70 DDMTDIGDDFIALHA
+70 
-85 GAIRES
+85 AIRES

-123 ANLLFAAPL
+123 ANILFAAPL

-155 LIFQVP
+155 LIFQLP
-161 SMKMILGLDNFAI
+161 SMKLILGLDNFAI
-174 FAIFLAWGMLLFMSK
+174 IAIFLAWGMLLFMSK

-195 YTLTSTYEHLKKYV
+195 YTLTATYEHLKKYV
-209 VPFVYA
+209 VPFVFA
-215 VGILVVA
+215 VGLLVVA
-222 ATGAVYLS
+222 ATGAVYIS
-230 TGKDYMRTLHLTYGA
+230 TGNDYMATLRLTYGA

-256 YKAMVMNAISGNVL
+256 YKAMVMNAINGHVFASLGY
-270 VSFGFMALNLV
+270 MALNLV
-281 FLIVLVW
+281 FLIALVW

-304 AQKRDDMTR
+304 AQKRDDMTK

-323 DKKQSARRA
+323 DKKQSAKRTQ
-332 KKLARKAQKSY
+332 KLEHKVRKSY

-351 VFLQKS
+351 VFLHKS
-357 IMNRRRFAKLGF
+357 ILNRRRFSKFGF
-369 VTNTLLVYLAIGG
+369 VTNTLLLYLAIGG

-388 AYKTDLREISIIGL
+388 AYKTDLREISVIGL
-402 IMAMTLFFRNFGNP
+402 IMALTLFFRNFGNP

-437 LYAILAGSVDCVMDL
+437 LYAILAGSVDCVLDL
-452 LPGIAVATVILR
+452 LPGIVVATVILR

-472 WVATLVSM
+472 WLATLVSM
-480 DFMFSCFGLLMQ
+480 DFMFSCFGLLLQ

-507 QMMVRIFIILIVVI
+507 QMMLRAFIIVVIVI
-521 AFAIGAALQGLA
+521 AFAIGTVLQGLA
-533 LGAVL
+533 LGAVF
-538 CMCASLAVGTL
+538 CMFTSLAVGTI
-549 CFVVYPSMLHRGI
+549 CFIVYPSLLHRGI

>member
-1 MRKRCS
+1 

-19 INTIKKIFKSKVV
+19 INTIKKIFKSKVMI
-32 VVILCSMLIGGV
+32 VIPCSFLIGGV
-44 IGASVG
+44 VGGSVG
-50 VIGSI
+50 FISSL
-55 VEENAQTDVADSDGD
+55 VEDQAQTESSVSKDDKTNDPAQMEEDFMTVHAD
-70 DDMTDIGDDFIALHA
+70 
-85 GAIRES
+85 AIRES

-123 ANLLFAAPL
+123 ANILFAAPL

-161 SMKMILGLDNFAI
+161 SMKLILGLDNFAI
-174 FAIFLAWGMLLFMSK
+174 VAIFLAWGMLLFMSK

-195 YTLTSTYEHLKKYV
+195 YTLTATYEHLKKYV
-209 VPFVYA
+209 VPFVFA
-215 VGILVVA
+215 VGLLVVA
-222 ATGAVYLS
+222 ATGAVYIS
-230 TGKDYMRTLHLTYGA
+230 TGNDYMATLRLTYGA

-256 YKAMVMNAISGNVL
+256 YKAMVMNAINGHVFASLGY
-270 VSFGFMALNLV
+270 MALNLV
-281 FLIVLVW
+281 FLIALVW

-304 AQKRDDMTR
+304 AQKRDDMTK

-323 DKKQSARRA
+323 DKKQSAKRA
-332 KKLARKAQKSY
+332 QKLEHKVRKSY

-351 VFLQKS
+351 VFLHKS
-357 IMNRRRFAKLGF
+357 ILNRRRFSKFGF
-369 VTNTLLVYLAIGG
+369 VTNTLLLYLAIGG

-388 AYKTDLREISIIGL
+388 AYKTDLREISVVGL
-402 IMAMTLFFRNFGNP
+402 IMALTLFFRNFGNP

-437 LYAILAGSVDCVMDL
+437 LYAILAGSVDCVLDL
-452 LPGIAVATVILR
+452 LPGIVVATVILR

-472 WVATLVSM
+472 WLATLVSM
-480 DFMFSCFGLLMQ
+480 DFMFSCFGLLLQ

-507 QMMVRIFIILIVVI
+507 QMMLRAFIIVVIVI
-521 AFAIGAALQGLA
+521 AFAIGTVLQGLA
-533 LGAVL
+533 LGAVF
-538 CMCASLAVGTL
+538 CMFTSLAVGTI
-549 CFVVYPSMLHRGI
+549 CFIVYPSLLHRGI

>member
-1 MRKRCS
+1 

-19 INTIKKIFKSKVV
+19 INTIKKIFKSKVMI
-32 VVILCSMLIGGV
+32 VILCSFLIGGV
-44 IGASVG
+44 IGGSVG
-50 VIGSI
+50 FISSL
-55 VEENAQTDVADSDGD
+55 VEDQARTESSVSKDDKTNDPAQMEEDFMTVHAD
-70 DDMTDIGDDFIALHA
+70 
-85 GAIRES
+85 AIRES

-123 ANLLFAAPL
+123 ANILFAAPL

-161 SMKMILGLDNFAI
+161 SMKLILGLDNFAI
-174 FAIFLAWGMLLFMSK
+174 IAIFLAWGMLLFMSK

-195 YTLTSTYEHLKKYV
+195 YTLTATYEHLKKYV
-209 VPFVYA
+209 VPFVFA
-215 VGILVVA
+215 VGLLVVA
-222 ATGAVYLS
+222 ATGAVYIS
-230 TGKDYMRTLHLTYGA
+230 TGNDYMATLRLTYGA
-245 DWSNYIPVFGW
+245 NWSNYIPVFGW
-256 YKAMVMNAISGNVL
+256 YKAMVMNAINGHVFASLGY
-270 VSFGFMALNLV
+270 MALNLV
-281 FLIVLVW
+281 FLIALVW

-304 AQKRDDMTR
+304 AQKRDDMTK

-323 DKKQSARRA
+323 DKKQSAKRA
-332 KKLARKAQKSY
+332 QTLEHKVRKSY

-351 VFLQKS
+351 VFLHKS
-357 IMNRRRFAKLGF
+357 ILNRRRFSKFGF
-369 VTNTLLVYLAIGG
+369 VTNTLLLYLAIGG

-388 AYKTDLREISIIGL
+388 AYKTDLREISVIGL
-402 IMAMTLFFRNFGNP
+402 IMALTLFFRNFGNP

-437 LYAILAGSVDCVMDL
+437 LYAILAGSVDCVLDL
-452 LPGIAVATVILR
+452 LPGIVVATVILR

-472 WVATLVSM
+472 WLATLVSM
-480 DFMFSCFGLLMQ
+480 DFMFSCFGLLLQ

-507 QMMVRIFIILIVVI
+507 QMMLRAFIIVVIAI
-521 AFAIGAALQGLA
+521 AFAIGTVLQGLA
-533 LGAVL
+533 LGAVF
-538 CMCASLAVGTL
+538 CMFTSLAVGTI
-549 CFVVYPSMLHRGI
+549 CFIVYPSLLHRGI

>member
-1 MRKRCS
+1 

-19 INTIKKIFKSKVV
+19 INTIKKIFKSKVMI
-32 VVILCSMLIGGV
+32 VILCSFLIGGV
-44 IGASVG
+44 IGGSVG
-50 VIGSI
+50 FISSL
-55 VEENAQTDVADSDGD
+55 VEDQARTESSVSKDDKTNDPAQMEEDFMTVHAD
-70 DDMTDIGDDFIALHA
+70 
-85 GAIRES
+85 AIRES

-123 ANLLFAAPL
+123 ANILFAAPL

-145 MLALLFFTFY
+145 ILALLFFTFY

-161 SMKMILGLDNFAI
+161 SMKLILGLDNFAI
-174 FAIFLAWGMLLFMSK
+174 IAIFLAWGMLLFMSK

-195 YTLTSTYEHLKKYV
+195 YTLTATYEHLKKYV
-209 VPFVYA
+209 VPFVFA
-215 VGILVVA
+215 VGLLVVA
-222 ATGAVYLS
+222 ATGAVYIS
-230 TGKDYMRTLHLTYGA
+230 TGNDYMATLRLTYGA

-256 YKAMVMNAISGNVL
+256 YKAMVMNAINGHVL
-270 VSFGFMALNLV
+270 ASLGYMALNLV
-281 FLIVLVW
+281 FLIALVW

-304 AQKRDDMTR
+304 AQKRDDMTK

-323 DKKQSARRA
+323 DKKQSAKRA
-332 KKLARKAQKSY
+332 QKLEHKVRKSY

-351 VFLQKS
+351 VFLHKS
-357 IMNRRRFAKLGF
+357 ILNRRRFSKFGF
-369 VTNTLLVYLAIGG
+369 VTNTLLLYLTIGG

-388 AYKTDLREISIIGL
+388 AYKTDLREISVIGL
-402 IMAMTLFFRNFGNP
+402 IMALTLFFRNFGNP

-437 LYAILAGSVDCVMDL
+437 LYAILAGSVDCVLDL
-452 LPGIAVATVILR
+452 LPGIVVATVILR

-472 WVATLVSM
+472 WLATLVSM
-480 DFMFSCFGLLMQ
+480 DFMFSCFGLLLQ

-507 QMMVRIFIILIVVI
+507 QMMLRAFIIVVIAI
-521 AFAIGAALQGLA
+521 AFAIGTVLQGLA
-533 LGAVL
+533 LGAVF
-538 CMCASLAVGTL
+538 CMFTSLAVGTI
-549 CFVVYPSMLHRGI
+549 CFIVYPSLLHRGI

>member
-1 MRKRCS
+1 

-19 INTIKKIFKSKVV
+19 INTIKKIFKSKVMI
-32 VVILCSMLIGGV
+32 VILCSFLIGGV
-44 IGASVG
+44 VGGSVG
-50 VIGSI
+50 FISSL
-55 VEENAQTDVADSDGD
+55 VEDQAQTESSVSKDDKTNDPAQMEEDFMTVHAD
-70 DDMTDIGDDFIALHA
+70 
-85 GAIRES
+85 AIRES

-123 ANLLFAAPL
+123 ANILFAAPL

-161 SMKMILGLDNFAI
+161 SMKLILGLDNFAI
-174 FAIFLAWGMLLFMSK
+174 VAIFLAWGMLLFMSK

-195 YTLTSTYEHLKKYV
+195 YTLTATYEHLKKYV
-209 VPFVYA
+209 VPFVFA
-215 VGILVVA
+215 VGLLVVA
-222 ATGAVYLS
+222 ATGAVYIS
-230 TGKDYMRTLHLTYGA
+230 TGNDYMATLRLTYGA

-256 YKAMVMNAISGNVL
+256 YKAMVMNAINGHVFASLGY
-270 VSFGFMALNLV
+270 MALNFV
-281 FLIVLVW
+281 FLIALVW

-304 AQKRDDMTR
+304 AQKRDDMTK

-323 DKKQSARRA
+323 DKKQSAKRA
-332 KKLARKAQKSY
+332 QKLEHKVRKSY

-351 VFLQKS
+351 VFLHKS
-357 IMNRRRFAKLGF
+357 ILNRRRFSKFGF
-369 VTNTLLVYLAIGG
+369 VTNTLLLYLAIGG

-388 AYKTDLREISIIGL
+388 AYKTDLREISVIGL
-402 IMAMTLFFRNFGNP
+402 IMALTLFFRNFGNP

-437 LYAILAGSVDCVMDL
+437 LYAILAGSVDCVLDL
-452 LPGIAVATVILR
+452 LPGIVVATVILR

-472 WVATLVSM
+472 WLATLVSM
-480 DFMFSCFGLLMQ
+480 DFMFSCFGLLLQ

-507 QMMVRIFIILIVVI
+507 QMMLRAFIIVVIVI
-521 AFAIGAALQGLA
+521 AFAIGTVLQGLA
-533 LGAVL
+533 LGAVF
-538 CMCASLAVGTL
+538 CMFTSLAVGTI
-549 CFVVYPSMLHRGI
+549 CFIVYPSLLHRGI

>member
-1 MRKRCS
+1 

-19 INTIKKIFKSKVV
+19 INTIKKIFKSKVMI
-32 VVILCSMLIGGV
+32 VILCSFLIGGV
-44 IGASVG
+44 VGGSVG
-50 VIGSI
+50 FISSL
-55 VEENAQTDVADSDGD
+55 VEDQAQTESSVSKDDKTNDPAQMEEDFMTVHAD
-70 DDMTDIGDDFIALHA
+70 
-85 GAIRES
+85 AIRES

-123 ANLLFAAPL
+123 ANILFAAPL

-155 LIFQVP
+155 LIFQLP
-161 SMKMILGLDNFAI
+161 SMKLILGLDNFAI
-174 FAIFLAWGMLLFMSK
+174 IAIFLAWGMLLFMSK

-195 YTLTSTYEHLKKYV
+195 YTLTATYEHLKKYV
-209 VPFVYA
+209 VPFVFA
-215 VGILVVA
+215 VGLLVVA
-222 ATGAVYLS
+222 ATGAVYIS
-230 TGKDYMRTLHLTYGA
+230 TGNDYMATLRLTYGA

-256 YKAMVMNAISGNVL
+256 YKAMVMNAINGHVFASLGY
-270 VSFGFMALNLV
+270 MALNLV
-281 FLIVLVW
+281 FLIALVW

-304 AQKRDDMTR
+304 AQKRDDMTK

-323 DKKQSARRA
+323 DKKQSAKRTQ
-332 KKLARKAQKSY
+332 KLEHKVRKSY

-351 VFLQKS
+351 VFLHKS
-357 IMNRRRFAKLGF
+357 ILNRRRFSKFGF
-369 VTNTLLVYLAIGG
+369 VTNTLLLYLAIGG

-388 AYKTDLREISIIGL
+388 AYKTDLREISVIGL
-402 IMAMTLFFRNFGNP
+402 IMALTLFFRNFGNP

-437 LYAILAGSVDCVMDL
+437 LYAILAGSVDCVLDL
-452 LPGIAVATVILR
+452 LPGIVVATVILR
-464 GNPLMALL
+464 GNPLIALL
-472 WVATLVSM
+472 WLATLVSM
-480 DFMFSCFGLLMQ
+480 DFMFSCFGLLLQ
-492 AILPSSAM
+492 AILPSGAM

-507 QMMVRIFIILIVVI
+507 QMMLRAFIIVVIAI
-521 AFAIGAALQGLA
+521 AFAIGTVLQGLA
-533 LGAVL
+533 LGAVF
-538 CMCASLAVGTL
+538 CMFTSLAVGTI
-549 CFVVYPSMLHRGI
+549 CFIVYPSLLHRGI

>member
-1 MRKRCS
+1 

-19 INTIKKIFKSKVV
+19 INTIKKIFKSKVMI
-32 VVILCSMLIGGV
+32 VILCSFLIGGV
-44 IGASVG
+44 VGGSVG
-50 VIGSI
+50 FISSL
-55 VEENAQTDVADSDGD
+55 VEDQAQTESSVSKDDKTNDPAQMEEDFMTVHAD
-70 DDMTDIGDDFIALHA
+70 
-85 GAIRES
+85 AIRES

-123 ANLLFAAPL
+123 ANILFAAPL

-161 SMKMILGLDNFAI
+161 SMKLILGLDNFAI
-174 FAIFLAWGMLLFMSK
+174 VAIFLAWGMLLFMSK

-195 YTLTSTYEHLKKYV
+195 YTLTATYEHLKKYV
-209 VPFVYA
+209 VPFVFA
-215 VGILVVA
+215 VGLLVVA
-222 ATGAVYLS
+222 ATGAVYIS
-230 TGKDYMRTLHLTYGA
+230 TGNDYMATLRLTYGA

-256 YKAMVMNAISGNVL
+256 YKAMVMNAINGHVFASLGY
-270 VSFGFMALNLV
+270 MALNFV
-281 FLIVLVW
+281 FLIALVW

-304 AQKRDDMTR
+304 AQKRDDMTK

-323 DKKQSARRA
+323 DKKQSAKRA
-332 KKLARKAQKSY
+332 QKLEHKVRKSY

-351 VFLQKS
+351 VFLHKS
-357 IMNRRRFAKLGF
+357 ILNRRRFSKFGF
-369 VTNTLLVYLAIGG
+369 VTNTLLLYLAIGG

-388 AYKTDLREISIIGL
+388 AYKTDLREISVVGL
-402 IMAMTLFFRNFGNP
+402 IMALTLFFRNFGNP

-437 LYAILAGSVDCVMDL
+437 LYAILAGSVDCVLDL
-452 LPGIAVATVILR
+452 LPGIVVATVILC

-472 WVATLVSM
+472 WLATLVSM
-480 DFMFSCFGLLMQ
+480 DFMFSCFGLLLQ

-507 QMMVRIFIILIVVI
+507 QMMLRAFIIVVIAI
-521 AFAIGAALQGLA
+521 AFAIGTVLQGLA
-533 LGAVL
+533 LGAVF
-538 CMCASLAVGTL
+538 CMFTSLAVGTI
-549 CFVVYPSMLHRGI
+549 CFIVYPSLLHRGI

>member
-1 MRKRCS
+1 

-19 INTIKKIFKSKVV
+19 INTIKKIFKSKVMI
-32 VVILCSMLIGGV
+32 VILCSFLIGGV
-44 IGASVG
+44 VGGSVG
-50 VIGSI
+50 FISSL
-55 VEENAQTDVADSDGD
+55 VEDQAQTENSVSKDDKTNDPAQMEEDFMTVHAD
-70 DDMTDIGDDFIALHA
+70 
-85 GAIRES
+85 AIRES

-123 ANLLFAAPL
+123 ANILFAAPL

-145 MLALLFFTFY
+145 MLALLTFTFY

-161 SMKMILGLDNFAI
+161 SMKLILGLDNFAI
-174 FAIFLAWGMLLFMSK
+174 VAIFLAWGMLLFMSK

-195 YTLTSTYEHLKKYV
+195 YTLTATYEHLKKYV
-209 VPFVYA
+209 VPFVFA
-215 VGILVVA
+215 VGLLVVA
-222 ATGAVYLS
+222 ATGAVYIS
-230 TGKDYMRTLHLTYGA
+230 TGNDYMATLRLTYGA

-256 YKAMVMNAISGNVL
+256 YKAMVMNAINGHVFASLGY
-270 VSFGFMALNLV
+270 MALNLV
-281 FLIVLVW
+281 FLIALVW

-304 AQKRDDMTR
+304 AQKRDDMTK

-323 DKKQSARRA
+323 DKKQSAKRTQ
-332 KKLARKAQKSY
+332 KLEHKVRKSY

-351 VFLQKS
+351 VFLHKS
-357 IMNRRRFAKLGF
+357 ILNRRRFSKFGF
-369 VTNTLLVYLAIGG
+369 VTNTLLLYLAIGG

-388 AYKTDLREISIIGL
+388 AYKTDLREISVIGL
-402 IMAMTLFFRNFGNP
+402 IMALTLFFRNFGNP

-437 LYAILAGSVDCVMDL
+437 LYAILAGSVDCVLDL
-452 LPGIAVATVILR
+452 LPGIVVATVILR

-472 WVATLVSM
+472 WLATLVSM
-480 DFMFSCFGLLMQ
+480 DFMFSCFGLLLQ
-492 AILPSSAM
+492 AILPSNAM

-507 QMMVRIFIILIVVI
+507 QMMLRAFIIVVIAI
-521 AFAIGAALQGLA
+521 AFAIGTVLQGLA
-533 LGAVL
+533 LGAVF
-538 CMCASLAVGTL
+538 CMFTSLAVGTI
-549 CFVVYPSMLHRGI
+549 CFIVYPSLLHRGI

>member
-1 MRKRCS
+1 

-19 INTIKKIFKSKVV
+19 INTIKKIFKSKVMI
-32 VVILCSMLIGGV
+32 VILCSFLIGGV
-44 IGASVG
+44 VGGSVG
-50 VIGSI
+50 FISSLI
-55 VEENAQTDVADSDGD
+55 EDQAQTESSVSKDDKTNDPAQMEEDFMTVHAD
-70 DDMTDIGDDFIALHA
+70 
-85 GAIRES
+85 AIRES

-123 ANLLFAAPL
+123 ANILFAAPL

-161 SMKMILGLDNFAI
+161 SMKLILGLDNFAI
-174 FAIFLAWGMLLFMSK
+174 VAIFLAWGMLLFMSK

-195 YTLTSTYEHLKKYV
+195 YTLTATYEHLKKYV
-209 VPFVYA
+209 VPFVFA
-215 VGILVVA
+215 VGLLVVA
-222 ATGAVYLS
+222 ATGAVYIS
-230 TGKDYMRTLHLTYGA
+230 TGNDYMATLCLTYGA
-245 DWSNYIPVFGW
+245 DWPNYIPVFGW
-256 YKAMVMNAISGNVL
+256 YKAMVMNAINGHVFASLGY
-270 VSFGFMALNLV
+270 MALNLV
-281 FLIVLVW
+281 FLIALVW

-304 AQKRDDMTR
+304 AQKRDDMTK

-323 DKKQSARRA
+323 DKKQSAKRTQ
-332 KKLARKAQKSY
+332 KLEHKVRKSY

-351 VFLQKS
+351 VFLHKS
-357 IMNRRRFAKLGF
+357 ILNRRRFSKFGF
-369 VTNTLLVYLAIGG
+369 VTNTLLLYLAIGG

-388 AYKTDLREISIIGL
+388 AYKTDLREISVVGL
-402 IMAMTLFFRNFGNP
+402 IMALTLFFRNFGNP

-437 LYAILAGSVDCVMDL
+437 LYAILAGSVDCVLDL
-452 LPGIAVATVILR
+452 LPGIVVAMVILR

-472 WVATLVSM
+472 WLATLVSM
-480 DFMFSCFGLLMQ
+480 DFMFSCFGLLLQ

-507 QMMVRIFIILIVVI
+507 QMMLRAFIIVVIAI
-521 AFAIGAALQGLA
+521 AFAIGTVLQGLA
-533 LGAVL
+533 LGAVF
-538 CMCASLAVGTL
+538 CMFTSLAVGTI
-549 CFVVYPSMLHRGI
+549 CFIVYPSLLHRGI

>member
-1 MRKRCS
+1 

-19 INTIKKIFKSKVV
+19 INTIKKIFKSKVMI
-32 VVILCSMLIGGV
+32 VILCSFLIGGV
-44 IGASVG
+44 VGGSVG
-50 VIGSI
+50 FISSL
-55 VEENAQTDVADSDGD
+55 VEDQAQTESSVSKDDKTNDPAQMEEDFMTVHAD
-70 DDMTDIGDDFIALHA
+70 
-85 GAIRES
+85 AIRES

-123 ANLLFAAPL
+123 ANILFAAPL

-161 SMKMILGLDNFAI
+161 SMKLILGLDNFAI
-174 FAIFLAWGMLLFMSK
+174 VAIFLAWGMLLFMSK

-195 YTLTSTYEHLKKYV
+195 YTLTATYEHLKKYV
-209 VPFVYA
+209 VPFVFA
-215 VGILVVA
+215 VGLLVVA
-222 ATGAVYLS
+222 ATGAVYIS
-230 TGKDYMRTLHLTYGA
+230 TGNDYMATLRLTYGA

-256 YKAMVMNAISGNVL
+256 YKAMVMNAINGHVFASLGY
-270 VSFGFMALNLV
+270 MALNLV
-281 FLIVLVW
+281 FLIALVW

-304 AQKRDDMTR
+304 AQKRDDMTK
-313 AALEGRNINK
+313 AALVGRNINK
-323 DKKQSARRA
+323 DKKQSAKRTQ
-332 KKLARKAQKSY
+332 KLEHKVRKSY

-351 VFLQKS
+351 VFLHKS
-357 IMNRRRFAKLGF
+357 ILNRRRFSKFGF
-369 VTNTLLVYLAIGG
+369 VTNTLLLYLAIGG
-382 LGAAFM
+382 LGAACM
-388 AYKTDLREISIIGL
+388 AYKTDLREISVIGL
-402 IMAMTLFFRNFGNP
+402 IMALTLFFRNFGNP

-437 LYAILAGSVDCVMDL
+437 LYAILAGSVDCVLDL
-452 LPGIAVATVILR
+452 LPGIVVATVILR

-472 WVATLVSM
+472 WLATLVSM
-480 DFMFSCFGLLMQ
+480 DFMFSCFGLLLQ

-507 QMMVRIFIILIVVI
+507 QMMLRAFIIVVIVI
-521 AFAIGAALQGLA
+521 AFAIGTVLQGLA
-533 LGAVL
+533 LGAVF
-538 CMCASLAVGTL
+538 CMFTSLAVGTI
-549 CFVVYPSMLHRGI
+549 CFIVYPSLLHRGI

>member
-1 MRKRCS
+1 

-19 INTIKKIFKSKVV
+19 INTIKKIFKSKVMI
-32 VVILCSMLIGGV
+32 VILCSFLIGGV
-44 IGASVG
+44 VGGSVG
-50 VIGSI
+50 FISSL
-55 VEENAQTDVADSDGD
+55 VEDQAQTESSVSKDDKTNDPAQMEEDFMTVHAD
-70 DDMTDIGDDFIALHA
+70 
-85 GAIRES
+85 AIRES

-123 ANLLFAAPL
+123 ANILFAAPL

-161 SMKMILGLDNFAI
+161 SMKLILGLDNFAI
-174 FAIFLAWGMLLFMSK
+174 IAIFLAWGMLLFMSK

-195 YTLTSTYEHLKKYV
+195 YTLTATYEHLKKYV
-209 VPFVYA
+209 VPFVFA
-215 VGILVVA
+215 VGLLVVA

-230 TGKDYMRTLHLTYGA
+230 TGNDYMATLRLTYGA

-256 YKAMVMNAISGNVL
+256 YKAMVMNAINGHVFASLGY
-270 VSFGFMALNLV
+270 MALNLV
-281 FLIVLVW
+281 FLIALVW

-304 AQKRDDMTR
+304 AQKRDDMTK

-323 DKKQSARRA
+323 DKKQSAKRTQ
-332 KKLARKAQKSY
+332 KLEHKVRKSY

-351 VFLQKS
+351 VFLHKS
-357 IMNRRRFAKLGF
+357 ILNRRRFSKFGF
-369 VTNTLLVYLAIGG
+369 VTNTLLLYLAIGG

-388 AYKTDLREISIIGL
+388 AYKTDLREISVIGL
-402 IMAMTLFFRNFGNP
+402 IMALTLFFRNFGNP

-437 LYAILAGSVDCVMDL
+437 LYAILAGSVDCVLDL
-452 LPGIAVATVILR
+452 LPGIVVAAVILR

-472 WVATLVSM
+472 WLATLVSM
-480 DFMFSCFGLLMQ
+480 DFMFSCFGLLLQ

-507 QMMVRIFIILIVVI
+507 QMMLRAFIIVVIAI
-521 AFAIGAALQGLA
+521 AFAIGTVLQGLA
-533 LGAVL
+533 LGAVF
-538 CMCASLAVGTL
+538 CMFTSLAVGTI
-549 CFVVYPSMLHRGI
+549 CFIVYPSLLHRGI

>member
-1 MRKRCS
+1 

-19 INTIKKIFKSKVV
+19 INTIKKIFKSKVMI
-32 VVILCSMLIGGV
+32 VILCSFLIGGV
-44 IGASVG
+44 VGGSVG
-50 VIGSI
+50 FISSL
-55 VEENAQTDVADSDGD
+55 VEDQARTESSVSKDDKTNDPAQMEEDFMTVHAD
-70 DDMTDIGDDFIALHA
+70 
-85 GAIRES
+85 AIRES

-123 ANLLFAAPL
+123 ANILFAAPL

-161 SMKMILGLDNFAI
+161 SMKLILGLDNFAI
-174 FAIFLAWGMLLFMSK
+174 VAIFLAWGMLLFMSK

-195 YTLTSTYEHLKKYV
+195 YTLTATYEHLKKYV
-209 VPFVYA
+209 VPFVFA
-215 VGILVVA
+215 VGLLVVA

-230 TGKDYMRTLHLTYGA
+230 TGNDYMATLRLTYGA

-256 YKAMVMNAISGNVL
+256 YKAMVMNAINGHVFASLGY
-270 VSFGFMALNLV
+270 MALNLV
-281 FLIVLVW
+281 FLIALVW

-304 AQKRDDMTR
+304 AQKRDDMTK

-323 DKKQSARRA
+323 DKKQSAKRTQ
-332 KKLARKAQKSY
+332 KLEHKVRKSY

-351 VFLQKS
+351 VFLHKS
-357 IMNRRRFAKLGF
+357 ILNRRRFSKFGF
-369 VTNTLLVYLAIGG
+369 VTNTLLLYLAIGG

-388 AYKTDLREISIIGL
+388 AYKTDLREISVVGL
-402 IMAMTLFFRNFGNP
+402 IMALTLFFRNFGNP

-437 LYAILAGSVDCVMDL
+437 LYAILAGSVDCVLDL
-452 LPGIAVATVILR
+452 LPGIVVATVILR

-472 WVATLVSM
+472 WLATLVSM
-480 DFMFSCFGLLMQ
+480 DFMFSCFGLLLQ

-507 QMMVRIFIILIVVI
+507 QMMLRAFIIVVIVI
-521 AFAIGAALQGLA
+521 AFAIGTVLQGLA
-533 LGAVL
+533 LGAVF
-538 CMCASLAVGTL
+538 CMFTSLAVGTI
-549 CFVVYPSMLHRGI
+549 CFIVYPSLLHRGI

>member
-1 MRKRCS
+1 

-19 INTIKKIFKSKVV
+19 INTIKKIFKSKVMI
-32 VVILCSMLIGGV
+32 VILCSFLIGGV
-44 IGASVG
+44 IGGSVG
-50 VIGSI
+50 FISSL
-55 VEENAQTDVADSDGD
+55 VEDQARTESSVSKDDKTNDPAQMEEDFMTVHAD
-70 DDMTDIGDDFIALHA
+70 
-85 GAIRES
+85 AIRES

-123 ANLLFAAPL
+123 ANILFAAPL

-145 MLALLFFTFY
+145 ILALLFFTFY

-161 SMKMILGLDNFAI
+161 SMKLILGLDNFAI
-174 FAIFLAWGMLLFMSK
+174 VAIFLAWGMLLFMSK

-195 YTLTSTYEHLKKYV
+195 YTLTATYEHLKKYV
-209 VPFVYA
+209 VPFVFA
-215 VGILVVA
+215 VGLLVVA
-222 ATGAVYLS
+222 ATGAVYIS
-230 TGKDYMRTLHLTYGA
+230 TGSDYMATLRLTYGA

-256 YKAMVMNAISGNVL
+256 YKAMVMNAINGHVL
-270 VSFGFMALNLV
+270 ASLGYMALNLV
-281 FLIVLVW
+281 FLIALVW

-304 AQKRDDMTR
+304 AQKRDDMTK

-323 DKKQSARRA
+323 DKKQSAKRVQ
-332 KKLARKAQKSY
+332 KLEHKVRKSY

-351 VFLQKS
+351 VFLHKS
-357 IMNRRRFAKLGF
+357 ILNRRRFSKFGF
-369 VTNTLLVYLAIGG
+369 VTNTLLLYLAIGG

-388 AYKTDLREISIIGL
+388 AYKTDLREISVIGL
-402 IMAMTLFFRNFGNP
+402 IMALTLFFRNFGNP

-437 LYAILAGSVDCVMDL
+437 LYAILAGSVDCVLDL
-452 LPGIAVATVILR
+452 LPGIVVATVILR

-472 WVATLVSM
+472 WLATLVSM
-480 DFMFSCFGLLMQ
+480 DFMFSCFGLLLQ

-507 QMMVRIFIILIVVI
+507 QMMLRAFIIVVIAI
-521 AFAIGAALQGLA
+521 AFAIGTVLQGLA
-533 LGAVL
+533 LGAVF
-538 CMCASLAVGTL
+538 CMFTSLAVGTI
-549 CFVVYPSMLHRGI
+549 CFIVYPSLLHRGI

>member
-1 MRKRCS
+1 

-19 INTIKKIFKSKVV
+19 INTIKKIFKSKVMI
-32 VVILCSMLIGGV
+32 VILCSFLIGGV
-44 IGASVG
+44 VGGSVG
-50 VIGSI
+50 FISSL
-55 VEENAQTDVADSDGD
+55 VEDQAQTESSVSKDDKTNDPAQMEEDFMTVHAD
-70 DDMTDIGDDFIALHA
+70 
-85 GAIRES
+85 AIRES

-102 VVLWGIYGG
+102 VVLLGIYGG

-123 ANLLFAAPL
+123 ANILFAAPL

-161 SMKMILGLDNFAI
+161 SMKLILGLDNFAI
-174 FAIFLAWGMLLFMSK
+174 IAIFLAWGMLLFMSK

-195 YTLTSTYEHLKKYV
+195 YTLTATYEHLKKYV
-209 VPFVYA
+209 VPFVFA
-215 VGILVVA
+215 VGLLVVA
-222 ATGAVYLS
+222 ATGAVYIS
-230 TGKDYMRTLHLTYGA
+230 TGNDYMATLRLTYGA

-256 YKAMVMNAISGNVL
+256 YKAMVMNAINGHVFASLGY
-270 VSFGFMALNLV
+270 MALNLV
-281 FLIVLVW
+281 FLIALVW

-304 AQKRDDMTR
+304 AQKRDDMTK

-323 DKKQSARRA
+323 DKKQSAKRTQ
-332 KKLARKAQKSY
+332 KLEHKVRKSY

-351 VFLQKS
+351 VFLHKS
-357 IMNRRRFAKLGF
+357 ILNRRRFSKFGF
-369 VTNTLLVYLAIGG
+369 VTNTLLLYLAIGG

-388 AYKTDLREISIIGL
+388 AYKTDLREISVIGL
-402 IMAMTLFFRNFGNP
+402 IMALTLFFRNFGNP

-437 LYAILAGSVDCVMDL
+437 LYAILAGSVDCVLDL
-452 LPGIAVATVILR
+452 LPGIVVAMVILR

-472 WVATLVSM
+472 WLATLVSM
-480 DFMFSCFGLLMQ
+480 DFMFSCFGLLLQ

-507 QMMVRIFIILIVVI
+507 QMMLRAFIIVVIVI
-521 AFAIGAALQGLA
+521 AFAIGTVLQGLA
-533 LGAVL
+533 LGAVF
-538 CMCASLAVGTL
+538 CMFTSLAVGTI
-549 CFVVYPSMLHRGI
+549 CFIVYPSLLHHGI

>member
-1 MRKRCS
+1 

-19 INTIKKIFKSKVV
+19 INTIKKIFKSKVMI
-32 VVILCSMLIGGV
+32 VILCSFLIGGV
-44 IGASVG
+44 IGGSVG
-50 VIGSI
+50 FISSL
-55 VEENAQTDVADSDGD
+55 VEDQAQTESSVSKDDKTNDPAQMEEDFMTVHAD
-70 DDMTDIGDDFIALHA
+70 
-85 GAIRES
+85 AIRES

-123 ANLLFAAPL
+123 ANILFAAPL

-145 MLALLFFTFY
+145 ILALLFFTFY

-161 SMKMILGLDNFAI
+161 SMKLILGLDNFAI
-174 FAIFLAWGMLLFMSK
+174 VAIFLAWGMLLFMSK

-195 YTLTSTYEHLKKYV
+195 YTLTATYEHLKKYV
-209 VPFVYA
+209 VPFVFA
-215 VGILVVA
+215 VGLLVVA
-222 ATGAVYLS
+222 ATGAVYIS
-230 TGKDYMRTLHLTYGA
+230 TGSDYMATLRLTYGA

-256 YKAMVMNAISGNVL
+256 YKAMVMNAINGHVL
-270 VSFGFMALNLV
+270 ASLGYMALNLV
-281 FLIVLVW
+281 FLIALVW

-304 AQKRDDMTR
+304 AQKRDDMTK

-323 DKKQSARRA
+323 DKKQSAKRA
-332 KKLARKAQKSY
+332 QTLEHKVRKSY

-351 VFLQKS
+351 VFLHKS
-357 IMNRRRFAKLGF
+357 ILNRRRFSKFGF
-369 VTNTLLVYLAIGG
+369 VTNTLLLYLAIGG

-388 AYKTDLREISIIGL
+388 AYKTDLREISVIGL
-402 IMAMTLFFRNFGNP
+402 IMALTLFFRNFGNP

-437 LYAILAGSVDCVMDL
+437 LYAILAGSVDCVLDL
-452 LPGIAVATVILR
+452 LPGIVVATVILR

-472 WVATLVSM
+472 WLATLVSM
-480 DFMFSCFGLLMQ
+480 DFMFSCFGLLLQ

-507 QMMVRIFIILIVVI
+507 QMMLRAFIIVVIAI
-521 AFAIGAALQGLA
+521 AFAIGTVLQGLA
-533 LGAVL
+533 LGAVF
-538 CMCASLAVGTL
+538 CMFTSLAVGTI
-549 CFVVYPSMLHRGI
+549 CFIVYPSLLHRGI

>member
-1 MRKRCS
+1 

-19 INTIKKIFKSKVV
+19 INTIKKIFKSKVMI
-32 VVILCSMLIGGV
+32 VILCSFLIGGV
-44 IGASVG
+44 VGGSVG
-50 VIGSI
+50 FISSL
-55 VEENAQTDVADSDGD
+55 VEDQAQTESSVSKDDKTNDPAQMEEDFMTAHAD
-70 DDMTDIGDDFIALHA
+70 
-85 GAIRES
+85 AIRES

-123 ANLLFAAPL
+123 ANILFAAPL

-161 SMKMILGLDNFAI
+161 SMKLILGLDNFAI
-174 FAIFLAWGMLLFMSK
+174 VAIFLAWGMLLFMSK

-195 YTLTSTYEHLKKYV
+195 YTLTATYEHLKKYV
-209 VPFVYA
+209 VPFVFA
-215 VGILVVA
+215 VGLLVVA
-222 ATGAVYLS
+222 ATGAVYIS
-230 TGKDYMRTLHLTYGA
+230 TGNDYMATLRLTYGA

-256 YKAMVMNAISGNVL
+256 YKAMVMNAINGHVFASLGY
-270 VSFGFMALNLV
+270 MALNLV
-281 FLIVLVW
+281 FLIALVW

-304 AQKRDDMTR
+304 AQKRDDMTK

-323 DKKQSARRA
+323 DKKQSAKRTQ
-332 KKLARKAQKSY
+332 KLEHKVRKSY

-351 VFLQKS
+351 VFLHKS
-357 IMNRRRFAKLGF
+357 ILNRRRFSKFGF
-369 VTNTLLVYLAIGG
+369 VTNTLLLYLAIGG

-388 AYKTDLREISIIGL
+388 AYKTDLREISVVGL
-402 IMAMTLFFRNFGNP
+402 IMALTLFFRNFGNP

-437 LYAILAGSVDCVMDL
+437 LYAILAGSVDCVLDL
-452 LPGIAVATVILR
+452 LPGIVVATVILR

-472 WVATLVSM
+472 WLATLVSM
-480 DFMFSCFGLLMQ
+480 DFMFSCFGLLLQ

-507 QMMVRIFIILIVVI
+507 QMMLRAFIIVVIVI
-521 AFAIGAALQGLA
+521 AFAIGTVLQGLA
-533 LGAVL
+533 LGAVF
-538 CMCASLAVGTL
+538 CMFTSLAVGTI
-549 CFVVYPSMLHRGI
+549 CFIVYPSLLHRGI

>member
-1 MRKRCS
+1 

-19 INTIKKIFKSKVV
+19 INTIKKIFKSKVMI
-32 VVILCSMLIGGV
+32 VILCSFLIGGV
-44 IGASVG
+44 IGGSVG
-50 VIGSI
+50 FISSL
-55 VEENAQTDVADSDGD
+55 VEDQARTESSVSKDDKTNDPAQMEEDFMTVHAD
-70 DDMTDIGDDFIALHA
+70 
-85 GAIRES
+85 AIRES

-123 ANLLFAAPL
+123 ANILFAAPL

-145 MLALLFFTFY
+145 ILALLFFTFY

-161 SMKMILGLDNFAI
+161 SMKLILGLDNFAI
-174 FAIFLAWGMLLFMSK
+174 IAIFLAWGMLLFMSK

-195 YTLTSTYEHLKKYV
+195 YTLTATYEHLKKYV
-209 VPFVYA
+209 VPFVFA
-215 VGILVVA
+215 VGLLVVA
-222 ATGAVYLS
+222 ATGAVYIS
-230 TGKDYMRTLHLTYGA
+230 TGSDYMATLRLTYGA

-256 YKAMVMNAISGNVL
+256 YKAMVMNAINGHVL
-270 VSFGFMALNLV
+270 ASLGYMALNLV
-281 FLIVLVW
+281 FLIALVL

-304 AQKRDDMTR
+304 AQKRDDMTK

-323 DKKQSARRA
+323 DKKQSAKRA
-332 KKLARKAQKSY
+332 QKLEHKVRKSY

-351 VFLQKS
+351 VFLHKS
-357 IMNRRRFAKLGF
+357 ILNRRRFSKFGF
-369 VTNTLLVYLAIGG
+369 VTNTLLLYLAIGG

-388 AYKTDLREISIIGL
+388 AYKTDLREISVIGL
-402 IMAMTLFFRNFGNP
+402 IMALTLFFRNFGNP

-437 LYAILAGSVDCVMDL
+437 LYAILAGSVDCVLDL
-452 LPGIAVATVILR
+452 LPGIVVATVILR

-472 WVATLVSM
+472 WLATLVSM
-480 DFMFSCFGLLMQ
+480 DFMFSCFGLLLQ

-507 QMMVRIFIILIVVI
+507 QMMLRAFIIVVIAI
-521 AFAIGAALQGLA
+521 AFAIGTVLQGLA
-533 LGAVL
+533 LGAVF
-538 CMCASLAVGTL
+538 CMFTSLAVGTI
-549 CFVVYPSMLHRGI
+549 CFIVYPSLLHRGI

>member
-1 MRKRCS
+1 

-19 INTIKKIFKSKVV
+19 INTIKKIFKSKVMI
-32 VVILCSMLIGGV
+32 VILCSFLIGGV
-44 IGASVG
+44 IGGSVG
-50 VIGSI
+50 FISSL
-55 VEENAQTDVADSDGD
+55 VEDQAQTESSVSKDDKTNDPAQMEEDFMTAHAD
-70 DDMTDIGDDFIALHA
+70 
-85 GAIRES
+85 AIRES

-123 ANLLFAAPL
+123 ANILFAAPL

-145 MLALLFFTFY
+145 MLALLTFTFY

-161 SMKMILGLDNFAI
+161 SMKLILGLDNFAI
-174 FAIFLAWGMLLFMSK
+174 VAIFLAWGMLLFMSK

-195 YTLTSTYEHLKKYV
+195 YTLTATYEHLKKYV
-209 VPFVYA
+209 VPFVFA
-215 VGILVVA
+215 VGLLVVA
-222 ATGAVYLS
+222 ATGAVYIS
-230 TGKDYMRTLHLTYGA
+230 TGNDYMATLRLTYGA

-256 YKAMVMNAISGNVL
+256 YKAMVMNAINGHVFASLGY
-270 VSFGFMALNLV
+270 MALNLV
-281 FLIVLVW
+281 FLIALVW

-304 AQKRDDMTR
+304 AQKRDDMTK

-323 DKKQSARRA
+323 DKKQSAKRTQ
-332 KKLARKAQKSY
+332 KLEHKVRKSY

-351 VFLQKS
+351 VFLHKS
-357 IMNRRRFAKLGF
+357 ILNRRRFSKFGF
-369 VTNTLLVYLAIGG
+369 VTNTLLLYLAIGG

-388 AYKTDLREISIIGL
+388 AYKTDLREISVIGL
-402 IMAMTLFFRNFGNP
+402 IMALTLFFRNFGNP

-437 LYAILAGSVDCVMDL
+437 LYAILAGSVDCVLDL
-452 LPGIAVATVILR
+452 LPGIVVATVILR

-472 WVATLVSM
+472 WLATLVSM
-480 DFMFSCFGLLMQ
+480 DFMFSCFGLLLQ
-492 AILPSSAM
+492 AILPSGAM

-507 QMMVRIFIILIVVI
+507 QMMLRAFIIVVIVI
-521 AFAIGAALQGLA
+521 AFAIGTVLQGLA
-533 LGAVL
+533 LGAVF
-538 CMCASLAVGTL
+538 CMFTSLAVGTI
-549 CFVVYPSMLHRGI
+549 CFIVYPSLLHRGI

>member
-1 MRKRCS
+1 

-19 INTIKKIFKSKVV
+19 INTIKKIFKSKVMI
-32 VVILCSMLIGGV
+32 VILCSFLIGGV
-44 IGASVG
+44 VGGSVG
-50 VIGSI
+50 FISSL
-55 VEENAQTDVADSDGD
+55 VEDQARTESSVSKDDKTNDPAQMEEDFMTVHAD
-70 DDMTDIGDDFIALHA
+70 
-85 GAIRES
+85 AIRES

-123 ANLLFAAPL
+123 ANILFAAPL

-145 MLALLFFTFY
+145 MLALLTFTFY

-161 SMKMILGLDNFAI
+161 SMKLILGLDNFAI
-174 FAIFLAWGMLLFMSK
+174 VAIFLAWGMLLFMSK

-195 YTLTSTYEHLKKYV
+195 YTLTATYEHLKKYV
-209 VPFVYA
+209 VPFVFA
-215 VGILVVA
+215 VGLLVVA
-222 ATGAVYLS
+222 ATGAVYIS
-230 TGKDYMRTLHLTYGA
+230 TGNDYMATLRLTYGA

-256 YKAMVMNAISGNVL
+256 YKAMVMNAINGHVFASLGY
-270 VSFGFMALNLV
+270 MALNLV
-281 FLIVLVW
+281 FLIALVW

-304 AQKRDDMTR
+304 AQKRDDMTK

-323 DKKQSARRA
+323 DKKQSAKRTQ
-332 KKLARKAQKSY
+332 KLEHKVRKSY

-351 VFLQKS
+351 VFLHKS
-357 IMNRRRFAKLGF
+357 ILNRRRFSKFGF
-369 VTNTLLVYLAIGG
+369 VTNTLLLYLAIGG

-388 AYKTDLREISIIGL
+388 AYKTDLREISVVGL
-402 IMAMTLFFRNFGNP
+402 IMALTLFFRNFGNP

-437 LYAILAGSVDCVMDL
+437 LYAILAGSVDCVLDL
-452 LPGIAVATVILR
+452 LPGIVVATVILR

-472 WVATLVSM
+472 WLATLVSM
-480 DFMFSCFGLLMQ
+480 DFMFSCFGLLLQ

-507 QMMVRIFIILIVVI
+507 QMMLRAFIIVVIAI
-521 AFAIGAALQGLA
+521 AFAIGTVLQGLA
-533 LGAVL
+533 LGAVF
-538 CMCASLAVGTL
+538 CMFTSLAVGTI
-549 CFVVYPSMLHRGI
+549 CFIVYPSLLHRGI